1 MKPPQTPQQRAAN
14 AADLNGLQKAWLG
27 VAGAF
32 AQLGAVPLIAGLLA
46 LVAYLLLRTPQGP
59 DLTNTVSVGTPYF
72 AQDLIMLSLA
82 SLWLGGEAWFW
93 SRRMVDDACPGG
105 RSTWKPQWLLEW
117 FPRFLGAAPFLIA
130 ALAFALNR
138 GDTTVTAW
146 LLAGLGVAFLVMLRV
161 RTALLARASDRVTA
175 RLNRLPDIIIVGGWI
190 FAGVTLVWI
199 CIDPVRPA
207 RFAGAIGVV
216 YFGVGMIIA
225 VMSSLIHWGRSWRLP
240 VLGAMI
246 LWAVILTGLGT
257 WLHDNHAVGRR
268 AFLGRGYD
276 VVSRSHD
283 GGAATVVSAPCLH
296 AAASAPAAPG
306 QRPCFEDAFET
317 WYANAPAGPDGE
329 TRPMIVVAAAGGASR
344 AGYWAAEVLG
354 HLQQVSH
361 GRFADS
367 VFAVSSVSG
376 GSVGAAAFV
385 SQLRDQPK
393 PPKGFRNA
401 VRSAAGGD
409 YLSPALA
416 GVLYPDLAQRFL
428 PTLPLG
434 GGRVIA
440 LPDRAEGLEKA
451 FELTWAEHCAGKV
464 CEHSDLWTQP
474 FTTLWTGDG
483 PRVPLWFVN
492 GAREEDGR
500 RVLTAPVQITSD
512 DFPDAVDFFVL
523 TGGRDL
529 SISNAIH
536 NGARFPLVSPG
547 GTLLG
552 GDGAPRGHILDGGYF
567 ENSGVTTAGDIIRA
581 AVRIAAAKGYKIR
594 PILIELNNDSGT
606 AVGNPTLYRGSKPQP
621 PTALAQAQTHYFLAD
636 ILGPLGGITSSND
649 GRATPVSIAISRE
662 VGDDYLL
669 IHLCDVDEHGK
680 PSSRR
685 APMDWVLS
693 DSAKKAMSWAD
704 ELAHGRDYCGNRAAF
719 ARILDALP
727 KIRVAEAVA
736 PAATGAQPS
745 R

>member
-1 MKPPQTPQQRAAN
+1 MKPPQTAQQRE
-14 AADLNGLQKAWLG
+14 ADTAKLNGLQKAWLD
-27 VAGAF
+27 VAHAF

-46 LVAYLLLRTPQGP
+46 LVAYLLLGTPQGP

-105 RSTWKPQWLLEW
+105 RSTWKPQWLLAW

-161 RTALLARASDRVTA
+161 RTALLARAPGLTA
-175 RLNRLPDIIIVGGWI
+175 HLNRLPDIIVIAGWV
-190 FAGVTLVWI
+190 FAGATLAWVSF
-199 CIDPVRPA
+199 DPVRPA
-207 RFAGAIGVV
+207 RFVGAIGVV

-257 WLHDNHAVGRR
+257 WLQDNHAVGRR
-268 AFLGRGYD
+268 ALLGRGYD
-276 VVSRSHD
+276 I
-283 GGAATVVSAPCLH
+283 GGQPVAT
-296 AAASAPAAPG
+296 
-306 QRPCFEDAFET
+306 RRIFDDAFAA
-317 WYANAPAGPDGE
+317 WYANAPVGPDGVNK
-329 TRPMIVVAAAGGASR
+329 PMIVVAAAGGASR

-385 SQLRDQPK
+385 SQLRDQPE

-428 PTLPLG
+428 PTIPVG
-434 GGRVIA
+434 GGKVIA

-451 FELTWAEHCAGKV
+451 FELTWAEHCADKV
-464 CEHSDLWTQP
+464 CQDPDLWTKP
-474 FTTLWTGDG
+474 FTTLWAGSG

-512 DFPDAVDFFVL
+512 YFPDAVDFFVL

-529 SISNAIH
+529 SISSAIH

-552 GDGAPRGHILDGGYF
+552 GDGRPRGHILDGGYF
-567 ENSGVTTAGDIIRA
+567 ENSGVTTAGDIVRA
-581 AVRIAAAKGYKIR
+581 ATHIAALRGYKIR
-594 PILIELNNDSGT
+594 PILIELNNDSAT
-606 AVGNPTLYRGSKPQP
+606 RVDSPALYRGSKPQP
-621 PTALAQAQTHYFLAD
+621 PITLAQAQTHYFLAD
-636 ILGPLGGITSSND
+636 LLGPLGGITSSND

-719 ARILDALP
+719 GRILDALP
-727 KIRVAEAVA
+727 KTRAVGAAAA
-736 PAATGAQPS
+736 PTALGAPP
-745 R
+745 RR

>member
-1 MKPPQTPQQRAAN
+1 MQPPPSPQQRAADPAN
-14 AADLNGLQKAWLG
+14 LNGLQRAWLD
-27 VAGAF
+27 VAAAF
-32 AQLGAVPLIAGLLA
+32 AQLGAVPLIAGLLG
-46 LVAYLLLRTPQGP
+46 LVAYLLLGTRQGP

-105 RSTWKPQWLLEW
+105 RDTWKPRWLLAW
-117 FPRFLGAAPFLIA
+117 FPRVLGAAPFLIA
-130 ALAFALNR
+130 ALAFGLNR
-138 GDTTVTAW
+138 GDAAVTVW
-146 LLAGLGVAFLVMLRV
+146 LMVGLGVAFLVMLRV
-161 RTALLARASDRVTA
+161 RTALLARAPGFSA
-175 RLNRLPDIIIVGGWI
+175 RLNRLPDIIIIAGWI
-190 FAGVTLVWI
+190 FAGVTLVWV

-207 RFAGAIGVV
+207 RFVGAIGVV

-246 LWAVILTGLGT
+246 LWAVALAALGT

-268 AFLGRGYD
+268 ALLGRGYD
-276 VVSRSHD
+276 IGD
-283 GGAATVVSAPCLH
+283 TPAAARLKLDD
-296 AAASAPAAPG
+296 AFEAWYASAPV
-306 QRPCFEDAFET
+306 DA
-317 WYANAPAGPDGE
+317 DG
-329 TRPMIVVAAAGGASR
+329 RKPMIVVAAAGGASR

-367 VFAVSSVSG
+367 VFAISSVSG

-385 SQLRDQPK
+385 SQLHDTPN

-428 PTLPLG
+428 PTIPLG
-434 GGRVIA
+434 HGKVIA
-440 LPDRAEGLEKA
+440 FPDRAEGLEKA
-451 FELTWAEHCAGKV
+451 FEITWAEHCADMV
-464 CEHSDLWTQP
+464 CRDPDLWTKPFTDLWTQP
-474 FTTLWTGDG
+474 GG
-483 PRVPLWFVN
+483 RAPLWFVN

-500 RVLTAPVQITSD
+500 RVLTAPVQITSEN
-512 DFPDAVDFFVL
+512 FPDAVDFFVL

-552 GDGAPRGHILDGGYF
+552 GDGAPRGHVLDGGYF
-567 ENSGVTTAGDIIRA
+567 ENSGVTTAGDIVRA
-581 AVRIAAAKGYKIR
+581 AKRFADKKGYAIR
-594 PILIELNNDSGT
+594 PILIELNNDSD
-606 AVGNPTLYRGSKPQP
+606 TLVSSASFYRGSQPQD
-621 PTALAQAQTHYFLAD
+621 PTALAQSQTHYFLAD

-662 VGDDYLL
+662 IGDDYVL
-669 IHLCDVDEHGK
+669 IHLCNVDEHGDK
-680 PSSRR
+680 TTRR

-693 DSAKKAMSWAD
+693 DSAKTAMSWAD
-704 ELAHGRDYCGNRAAF
+704 ELAHGHDYCGNRAGF
-719 ARILDALP
+719 ARVLGALP
-727 KIRVAEAVA
+727 KTHPSEAPA
-736 PAATGAQPS
+736 PAAETKAK